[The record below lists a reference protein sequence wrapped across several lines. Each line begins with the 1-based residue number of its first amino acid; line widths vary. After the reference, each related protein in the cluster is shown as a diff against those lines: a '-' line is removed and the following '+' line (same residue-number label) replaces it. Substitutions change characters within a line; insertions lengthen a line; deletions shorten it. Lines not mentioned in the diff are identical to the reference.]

1 MNATR
6 ERKLQF
12 INSFGRYALID
23 AVSEMVR
30 RKEAPWLTD
39 EQIDDIASKMVEDAR
54 ITQRMNIRNRRAF
67 DVRRDEQMAV
77 L

>member
-12 INSFGRYALID
+12 INSFGRYALRD
-23 AVSEMVR
+23 AVAEMVR

-39 EQIDDIASKMVEDAR
+39 EQIDDVASKMVEDAR
-54 ITQRMNIRNRRAF
+54 ITHRMNIRNRRAF
-67 DVRRDEQMAV
+67 DMRRDEQMAV